1 MMNRIT
7 NESPVKGESCL
18 SFAAVDASSVIVDPN
33 VDSNS
38 NRISYSNFSVSMHC
52 KSSFFRAKKKDQ

>member
-18 SFAAVDASSVIVDPN
+18 SFAAVDADEILEILDARCGDVLYYTFEC
-33 VDSNS
+33 DSRS
-38 NRISYSNFSVSMHC
+38 ERRLKF
-52 KSSFFRAKKKDQ
+52 